1 MATEALKYCA
11 EMMTMTKTLHMNTVS
26 ITADERLWKLL
37 GFDVYTNSES
47 PQDTSFEKRASR
59 FLVEALGNGYE
70 SEAAVIRAVALL
82 SERREAQSLETARQK
97 VAELEAKAA
106 EGNRAAAGI
115 QFALAR
121 QRGEV

>member
-26 ITADERLWKLL
+26 ITADERLWRLL
-37 GFDVYTNSES
+37 GFSVYTNSES

-106 EGNRAAAGI
+106 ESNRAAAGI